1 MSSIAR
7 SSKQVYN
14 LLYIAFVAVI
24 LVGDFIA
31 IPIQTRPM
39 PYVLDAY
46 NAINALPEG
55 SFIWYDV
62 TGWPYSY
69 YTALYSNVPVLKHII
84 QKNLKLVG
92 WGGLGPMITMHD
104 KIMAKAYG
112 VASVKEWPKYGTYLV
127 DLGIPPGLG
136 VGGRLGIV
144 PLMALA
150 NKWTDLIQVDMFGT
164 PLGDLPLTKEFFQGK
179 QAKIVFTN
187 NMAFRSF
194 MPAGTKYVSIYSSST
209 GVVYDTV
216 NSWYAGLLTG
226 FLAGIKQGG
235 QYEILT
241 GIPGDSSRLLLAETL
256 AGGFIIAGMIVGNV
270 LFLVNRFGFR
280 KGQVAA
286 KVKEA
291 ERR

>member
-1 MSSIAR
+1 MSSGIAR
-7 SSKQVYN
+7 SSKGWYN
-14 LLYIAFVAVI
+14 LLYLAFVAVI

-39 PYVLDAY
+39 PYVQDAFD
-46 NAINALPEG
+46 AIDALPEG
-55 SFIWYDV
+55 SYIWYDV

-69 YTALYSNVPVLKHII
+69 YTALYSNVPVIKHII
-84 QKNLKLVG
+84 AKNLKMVG
-92 WGGLGPMITMHD
+92 WGGFGPMVTMHD
-104 KIMAKAYG
+104 KIMAKG
-112 VASVKEWPKYGTYLV
+112 FGLSSVKDWPKYGTYLV
-127 DLGIPPGLG
+127 DLGIPPGFG
-136 VGGRLGIV
+136 VGSRLGIV

-150 NKWTDLIQVDMFGT
+150 NKWTDLVQVDMFGT
-164 PLGDLPLTKEFFQGK
+164 PLSELPLTKEFFQGK
-179 QAKIVFTN
+179 QAAIVFTN

-194 MPAGTKYVSIYSSST
+194 MPATTKYVAIYSSST

-235 QYEILT
+235 QYELLT
-241 GIPGDSSRLLLAETL
+241 GIPGDSSRLLLAETF
-256 AGGFIIAGMIVGNV
+256 AGAFIIAGMIVGNV
-270 LFLVNRFGFR
+270 LFLVNRFAR

>member
-1 MSSIAR
+1 MSNMKMSSKSA
-7 SSKQVYN
+7 YN

-31 IPIQTRPM
+31 MPIQTRPM

-46 NAINALPEG
+46 KVINSLPEG

-69 YTALYSNVPVLKHII
+69 YTALYSNVPVIKHII
-84 QKNLKLVG
+84 AKNLKLVG
-92 WGGLGPMITMHD
+92 WGGMGPSVTMHD
-104 KIMAKAYG
+104 KIMSKAFG
-112 VASVKEWPKYGTYLV
+112 VTSVKDWPKYGTYLV
-127 DLGIPPGLG
+127 DLGIPPGFG
-136 VGGRLGIV
+136 VGSRLGIV

-150 NKWTDLIQVDMFGT
+150 NKWTDLVTMDMFGT
-164 PLGDLPLTKEFFQGK
+164 PLSELPLTKEFFQGK

-187 NMAFRSF
+187 NMAFMSF
-194 MPAGTKYVSIYSSST
+194 MPAGTKYVAIYSSST

-216 NSWYAGLLTG
+216 NSWYAGLLHG

-241 GIPGDSSRLLLAETL
+241 GIPGDASKLLLAETF
-256 AGGFIIAGMIVGNV
+256 AGFFIIAGMIVGNAMY
-270 LFLVNRFGFR
+270 LINRFGGR
-280 KGQVAA
+280 KGVVAA